1 MISVEKTVI
10 SPIEWFWHSDG
21 KSSHHLYENS
31 SGGSLSL
38 GQYYNILII
47 VSFLEVS
54 AVPRAWPRE
63 EAISPVP
70 FSECC
75 PAAVS
80 WARGN
85 LRLVCLWATLSS
97 RRYQVWKCPHERRKL
112 FQLMA
117 SIDVFYIIKP
127 TPVIIPWT
135 WTQREWD
142 SLLQVFFFFSNF
154 QCTPWHLVKMQI
166 LTQQVWRVLELH
178 IAYKL
183 PEDAGVDAAGSGT
196 PHRTAKCGPSQA
208 VLVSLSCPSGLP
220 LIPFLMQSS
229 NIY

>member
-1 MISVEKTVI
+1 M
-10 SPIEWFWHSDG
+10 
-21 KSSHHLYENS
+21 
-31 SGGSLSL
+31 SGGFSTRTKLC
-38 GQYYNILII
+38 

-63 EAISPVP
+63 EAISPIP

-85 LRLVCLWATLSS
+85 LRLVCPWATLSF
-97 RRYQVWKCPHERRKL
+97 RRYQVWKFPHKRRKW

-117 SIDVFYIIKP
+117 SIDVFFIIKP

-142 SLLQVFFFFSNF
+142 SLLQGFFQTFNAHLGILLKCRFWLSRSGGSWN
-154 QCTPWHLVKMQI
+154 CT
-166 LTQQVWRVLELH
+166 

-183 PEDAGVDAAGSGT
+183 PGDAGVDAAGSGT
-196 PHRTAKCGPSQA
+196 PHRTVKCGPSLS

-220 LIPFLMQSS
+220 LIPFLTQSS